1 LDLGKLVKKHMM
13 CYVGRE
19 DIRKATKSSF
29 VGGIEVI
36 FRKEKEVIDLITKH
50 LDKVEECLATALRAV
65 ETYINGDISEA
76 KALALQVDNIE
87 TEADLIRYNIRDR
100 LYSGA
105 YLPMVREDI
114 YNLVESMDKVADAAE
129 ACCDFFLDQ
138 RPEIPEDMKDQFLH
152 VAQESFSV
160 MSSLKE
166 GMLAYVEGEGDVKTI
181 REKAK
186 QIGVKES
193 DVDRIEWD
201 LTRQIFTS
209 SLDHAHRIHLRL
221 CLDTIVEISDR
232 GEDAADQLELAT
244 MKMRV

>member
-1 LDLGKLVKKHMM
+1 M
-13 CYVGRE
+13 
-19 DIRKATKSSF
+19 
-29 VGGIEVI
+29 GGIEVI
-36 FRKEKEVIDLITKH
+36 FRKEKEVIDLITKD

-76 KALALQVDNIE
+76 KALALQVDKIE

-114 YNLVESMDKVADAAE
+114 YNLVESIDKVDDAAE

-138 RPEIPEDMKDQFLH
+138 RPEIPDGLKDQFLR
-152 VAQESFSV
+152 VAHESFDI
-160 MSSLKE
+160 MKSLKE
-166 GMLAYVEGEGDVKTI
+166 GMLSYVEGDGDVDLI
-181 REKAK
+181 RGKAK
-186 QIGVKES
+186 EVGVKES
-193 DVDRIEWD
+193 DVDKIEWE

-209 SLDHAHRIHLRL
+209 SLDYGHKIHLRL

-232 GEDAADQLELAT
+232 AEDAADQLELVT
-244 MKMRV
+244 MKSRV